1 MVQKPQPLDAVQRLR
16 RHAQALEVV
25 ENVGLDAVQPG
36 PGRFQA
42 LGLHAEGQVLGLDQ
56 AVVALG
62 QLIFQKVRILFADA
76 VELVAPQR
84 DGNTVGVGVLGGCHV
99 DEGQLETDGGVK
111 IVEKIAPT
119 VKDGGL
125 VLVLAQLIVDVLKL
139 DGSRVVAVRH
149 PAGAVRVHPLER
161 NAVLGGPLFL
171 ILLLCPG
178 DGRFDLFSLCP
189 GEFSLG

>member
-1 MVQKPQPLDAVQRLR
+1 MQKPQPLDAVQRLR

-25 ENVGLDAVQPG
+25 ENVGLDAIQPG

-42 LGLHAEGQVLGLDQ
+42 LGLHAKGQVLGLDQ

-62 QLIFQKVRILFADA
+62 QLVFQKVRILFADA
-76 VELVAPQR
+76 VELVAPQG
-84 DGNTVGVGVLGGCHV
+84 DGNAVGVGVLGSCHV
-99 DEGQLETDGGVK
+99 DKGQLETDGGVK

-139 DGSRVVAVRH
+139 DRPRVVAVRH

-161 NAVLGGPLFL
+161 NAVLGGPLLL

-178 DGRFDLFSLCP
+178 DGCFDLFSLCP